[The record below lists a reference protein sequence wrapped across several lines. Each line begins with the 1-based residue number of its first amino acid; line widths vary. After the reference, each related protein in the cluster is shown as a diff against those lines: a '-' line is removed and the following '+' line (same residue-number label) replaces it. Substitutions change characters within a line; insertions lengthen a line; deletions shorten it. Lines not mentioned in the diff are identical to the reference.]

1 MPKAAQ
7 ANRQAIIFGPVLR
20 VLMIG
25 FITSMLAVFSVAS
38 ISTVSAGPPIND
50 ATAPA
55 TGSGTADPFAATP
68 VPDPETSPGYAESP
82 KTDGGVSPNNKAYTR
97 FEVRQTARKQL
108 EGNLVVKGEGFG
120 GTMPYSAKANE
131 AFSVFTLLPELT
143 GHYELELTLLG
154 RNTPVLWVE
163 GDLQR
168 VGEGE
173 YRHQFINGDADPDL
187 LVLSPEDPGMIMALG
202 SVKAKLNSCVHLF
215 SPIDAVFTLGVDND
229 GDGHIGPSESVT
241 RAIQG
246 ESSACITTPESN
258 IPLTSLY
265 KAQVITDQGTVVA
278 RNAGLYDFLNKSS
291 IESEKE
297 SIAQLV
303 REFKVQWIRTPVAT
317 SIEIMNASLR
327 PPAVQVS
334 VVPQVEEV
342 TGDIIRNGS
351 DDSLDDSAQTET
363 SGEPP
368 SDSGAAEEENSP
380 GFIVKNWMWLA
391 MGAGLVIAAFMILRG
406 ILATNTVSYRNR

>member
-1 MPKAAQ
+1 MPKTAQ
-7 ANRQAIIFGPVLR
+7 ANRQANTFGPVLR

-25 FITSMLAVFSVAS
+25 FITAMLAVFSAAS
-38 ISTVSAGPPIND
+38 ISSISADPPVND

-55 TGSGTADPFAATP
+55 TGSGTSDPFAAPP
-68 VPDPETSPGYAESP
+68 VPDLETSPEIADSP
-82 KTDGGVSPNNKAYTR
+82 ETDEGTSPDNKAYTR
-97 FEVRQTARKQL
+97 FEVHQIARKQL
-108 EGNLVVKGEGFG
+108 EGNLVVKGEGFS

-143 GHYELELTLLG
+143 GHYELELTSLG

-168 VGEGE
+168 VGEGQ

-187 LVLSPEDPGMIMALG
+187 LVLSPEDPGMIMAIG
-202 SVKAKLNSCVHLF
+202 SIKAKLNSCVHLF

-229 GDGHIGPSESVT
+229 GDGHVEPYESVT
-241 RAIQG
+241 QAIQG

-265 KAQVITDQGTVVA
+265 KAEVITDQGTVVA

-297 SIAQLV
+297 SLADLV

-342 TGDIIRNGS
+342 TADIIRNGS
-351 DDSLDDSAQTET
+351 DDSVGASDQPGN